1 MNINHCFLSSSGLF
15 YYKIPLVLPLL
26 WLSAWL
32 LAPKGIFG
40 RAKSL
45 NLPVVQAGCWLAGE
59 RTKEIRLS
67 RGRGDTYRA
76 VLLCNIG
83 PLASDSA
90 YQMCPWLQSTV
101 GIPTSGPQQA
111 NGLFL
116 LSWKGSFSIP
126 DLPLPVFYWLTFC
139 WFHFKQ
145 SQKNNLNSNLL
156 LQRKFC
162 LNLSTNVFC
171 LRLYLEY
178 SKLIQS
184 HCMCLYLFSRQFK
197 NPKKEVLGVRASLTS
212 FKSYLLH
219 LSVIYDFW
227 QVIYSLTFLVYAR

>member
-59 RTKEIRLS
+59 RTKEMRLS
-67 RGRGDTYRA
+67 RGRGDTYCA
-76 VLLCNIG
+76 VPLCNIG
-83 PLASDSA
+83 ALASDSA

-116 LSWKGSFSIP
+116 LSWKGSLSGSFF
-126 DLPLPVFYWLTFC
+126 VFLSEINLVKKGSWVGRISNSKAVLCREEKCLAYFC
-139 WFHFKQ
+139 FWWHKAG
-145 SQKNNLNSNLL
+145 
-156 LQRKFC
+156 
-162 LNLSTNVFC
+162 STMLCFVW
-171 LRLYLEY
+171 Y
-178 SKLIQS
+178 K
-184 HCMCLYLFSRQFK
+184 
-197 NPKKEVLGVRASLTS
+197 
-212 FKSYLLH
+212 
-219 LSVIYDFW
+219 
-227 QVIYSLTFLVYAR
+227 